1 MKKIIT
7 LSLLILASQCLWAQD
22 DEPRWGLSFGVDKDT
37 TKWLIASPYDNWFL
51 ILGGGVQTFIG
62 NELDASARHNKLN
75 FNASA
80 EVGKW
85 IIPDLAFSLRY
96 NFFNVDGQSRYGLQ
110 PFINYDEVP
119 LDQRYDTANPGYY
132 NYQPFHAH
140 AMTLMGFFTLDWTN
154 FLLGYEKGKR
164 TQLHWVSPIGL
175 GTSMLFGT
183 QKNPLKHHEADPQP
197 GDFRR
202 NFELCYSVR
211 FGAEYHTLRGFSLV
225 AYMELFGSEST
236 WDWSPYV
243 DWWNIFDII
252 PSFNVGI
259 KLDLLKHANK
269 KDPRTQKNVREKVNH
284 EFLPAIPLYR
294 IDSLQNEIYRLIDNR
309 DSILNMSDLQGR
321 DDAHTID
328 SINNLLDSIN
338 NLLDQELDKQP
349 TPDGDVTPTNVID
362 ELIRA
367 NQVLNL
373 PATIVYYQL
382 DKYFLDYNAHMRLM
396 EFAREARQINDT
408 IEFYV
413 IGAADSLTGSIRH
426 NQWLSER
433 RSEAAFNSLVNDYG
447 LNPNRLIKKP
457 AGGITEYRKKEQN
470 RMAMIIQKTPIT
482 EEIVNRW
489 MRRGKEV
496 LKNAAPDSRDRNNS
510 RVSDGYEE

>member
-1 MKKIIT
+1 
-7 LSLLILASQCLWAQD
+7 
-22 DEPRWGLSFGVDKDT
+22 
-37 TKWLIASPYDNWFL
+37 
-51 ILGGGVQTFIG
+51 
-62 NELDASARHNKLN
+62 
-75 FNASA
+75 
-80 EVGKW
+80 
-85 IIPDLAFSLRY
+85 
-96 NFFNVDGQSRYGLQ
+96 
-110 PFINYDEVP
+110 
-119 LDQRYDTANPGYY
+119 
-132 NYQPFHAH
+132 
-140 AMTLMGFFTLDWTN
+140 
-154 FLLGYEKGKR
+154 
-164 TQLHWVSPIGL
+164 
-175 GTSMLFGT
+175 
-183 QKNPLKHHEADPQP
+183 
-197 GDFRR
+197 
-202 NFELCYSVR
+202 
-211 FGAEYHTLRGFSLV
+211 
-225 AYMELFGSEST
+225 MELFGSEST

-496 LKNAAPDSRDRNNS
+496 LKNAAPDRRDRNNS